1 MKSERWSQSC
11 VKIQTVTSPGGV
23 TLSCLVIKSLSLK
36 FLLSKENQKYLL
48 YSVVVKT
55 VCDSLG

>member
-1 MKSERWSQSC
+1 M
-11 VKIQTVTSPGGV
+11 KIQTVTSPGGV

-36 FLLSKENQKYLL
+36 FLLLSKENQKYLL